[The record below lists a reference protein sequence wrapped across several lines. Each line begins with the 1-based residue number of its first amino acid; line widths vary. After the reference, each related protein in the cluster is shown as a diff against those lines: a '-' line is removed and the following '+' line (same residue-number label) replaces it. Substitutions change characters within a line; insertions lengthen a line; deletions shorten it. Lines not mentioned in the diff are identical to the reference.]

1 MWSSMEN
8 NRNETAGTVSA
19 VFHCPETAG
28 LPLEAL
34 LAREPFAVTDGA
46 LATELER
53 AGFSI
58 DDPLW
63 SALALMEAPE
73 RIYRVH
79 RSYLEAGA
87 DIITTAS
94 YQGTIP
100 GFMKKGCTRTE
111 AVHLLRL
118 SVAIARKA
126 RDDYEAETGRHA
138 FVAASVGPYGAY
150 LADGSEY
157 RGQYGLTGAE
167 LAAFHRER
175 LDILMEAGPD
185 LLACET
191 LPCLE
196 EAEALADCLAPYP
209 PGCAWLSF
217 SCADGCH
224 TCGGDDAGD
233 CAAFLDGVPQ
243 IAAVG
248 VNCTAPTHV
257 VPLLARMHRRTEK
270 PLIAYPNSGEVYD
283 TARRC
288 WTGTP
293 VDFTALLP
301 QWLAA
306 GARLV
311 GGCCRTTPET
321 IRRLAAARDAWK
333 KRYTEK

>member
-28 LPLEAL
+28 PPLRAL

-53 AGFSI
+53 AGFAI

-73 RIYRVH
+73 RVYGVH

-138 FVAASVGPYGAY
+138 LVAASVGPYGAY

-175 LDILMEAGPD
+175 LAILM
-185 LLACET
+185 
-191 LPCLE
+191 

-217 SCADGCH
+217 SCGDGRH

-248 VNCTAPTHV
+248 VNCTAPAHV
-257 VPLLARMHRRTEK
+257 ALLLARMHRCTEK

-288 WTGTP
+288 WTGAP

-321 IRRLAAARDAWK
+321 IRRLAAAREAWK
-333 KRYTEK
+333 KR

>member
-19 VFHCPETAG
+19 VFHCPETSG
-28 LPLEAL
+28 PPLEAL
-34 LAREPFAVTDGA
+34 LARAPFAVTDGA

-53 AGFSI
+53 TGFAI

-73 RIYRVH
+73 RVYGVH

-94 YQGTIP
+94 YQGSIP

-138 FVAASVGPYGAY
+138 LVAASVGPYGAY

-175 LDILMEAGPD
+175 LAILMEAGPD

-191 LPCLE
+191 LPCLM

-209 PGCAWLSF
+209 PGCAWISF
-217 SCADGCH
+217 
-224 TCGGDDAGD
+224 
-233 CAAFLDGVPQ
+233 P
-243 IAAVG
+243 
-248 VNCTAPTHV
+248 
-257 VPLLARMHRRTEK
+257 AR
-270 PLIAYPNSGEVYD
+270 
-283 TARRC
+283 
-288 WTGTP
+288 TGAIP
-293 VDFTALLP
+293 
-301 QWLAA
+301 
-306 GARLV
+306 
-311 GGCCRTTPET
+311 
-321 IRRLAAARDAWK
+321 AAAMTRGNA
-333 KRYTEK
+333 RPL